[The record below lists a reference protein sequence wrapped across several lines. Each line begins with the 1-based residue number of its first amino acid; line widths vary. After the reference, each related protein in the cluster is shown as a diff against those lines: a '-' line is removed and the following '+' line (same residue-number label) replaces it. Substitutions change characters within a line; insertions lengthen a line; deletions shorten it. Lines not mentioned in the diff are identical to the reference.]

1 MLKQSLTIL
10 FLFSCITRVFGE
22 TFQWEAKG
30 EKPSFTIDVP
40 NDWERD
46 HIITSNGAI
55 VYFRESVALI
65 EVRSFVTDYDPEFD
79 ALMNVKAARLSSMY
93 KNVKLIYERKS
104 RLRPEMYLAA
114 WILTKKGRRFVEKTA
129 FIVDGDYILAVSC
142 IVPLKNYKKFR
153 VVFDNAILSVQLLD
167 KDGRPSDEILKLKKF
182 FIFNRPNAQNK
193 VEPPKID

>member
-10 FLFSCITRVFGE
+10 FLLSCITRVFGG

-46 HIITSNGAI
+46 HIITGNGAI
-55 VYFRESVALI
+55 VYFRESAAVI
-65 EVRSFVTDYDPEFD
+65 EVRSFIADYDPEFD
-79 ALMNVKAARLSSMY
+79 ALMNIKAARLSSMY

-142 IVPLKNYKKFR
+142 IVPLRNYKKFR
-153 VVFDNAILSVQLLD
+153 VVFDNAILSVRLLD
-167 KDGRPSDEILKLKKF
+167 KEGRPSDEILKLKKF